1 MKVLLVDDHALIR
14 SGVAAALAQ
23 KNFEV
28 VAEASNVSQG
38 LAMLNTYKPEI
49 TVIDINLGG
58 ASGID

>member
-28 VAEASNVSQG
+28 VAKIDKKLIEKNCWQG
-38 LAMLNTYKPEI
+38 KYYT
-49 TVIDINLGG
+49 TDIQ
-58 ASGID
+58 